1 MICRK
6 INHPFVQA
14 VFQAAEKLGM
24 PILFHMSPQ
33 EGYEYGIVDEPG
45 LPMLEEALEKYP
57 GLKFI
62 GHSQP
67 FWHEISQ
74 DAKPDLKSRM
84 EWGRGP
90 VREGGRLVCLMRNYK
105 NLYADLSANSG
116 GCAIMRDEK
125 FGLQFLEEFQERE
138 GTLVGFCVLGGIF
151 SEGVDLTGES
161 LIGAVIVG
169 TGLPQIGSQRE
180 ILKEY
185 YDKKNHC
192 GFDYAYRYPGM
203 NKVLQAAWRLIRTK
217 EDKE

>member
-1 MICRK
+1 
-6 INHPFVQA
+6 
-14 VFQAAEKLGM
+14 M

-125 FGLQFLEEFQERE
+125 FGLQFF
-138 GTLVGFCVLGGIF
+138 GGI
-151 SEGVDLTGES
+151 S
-161 LIGAVIVG
+161 
-169 TGLPQIGSQRE
+169 GSSDVR
-180 ILKEY
+180 
-185 YDKKNHC
+185 
-192 GFDYAYRYPGM
+192 YRYGKYGYGISIWENGWTDSIRKENYLHRPTG
-203 NKVLQAAWRLIRTK
+203 KFVLRMPKRYFSYK
-217 EDKE
+217 RKGEK

>member
-1 MICRK
+1 
-6 INHPFVQA
+6 
-14 VFQAAEKLGM
+14 M

-125 FGLQFLEEFQERE
+125 FGLQFF
-138 GTLVGFCVLGGIF
+138 GGI
-151 SEGVDLTGES
+151 SGSSDVRYRYGKYGYGIS
-161 LIGAVIVG
+161 IGRMAGQTVSGRKIIC
-169 TGLPQIGSQRE
+169 TGLPE
-180 ILKEY
+180 NL
-185 YDKKNHC
+185 
-192 GFDYAYRYPGM
+192 F
-203 NKVLQAAWRLIRTK
+203 
-217 EDKE
+217 

>member
-1 MICRK
+1 
-6 INHPFVQA
+6 
-14 VFQAAEKLGM
+14 
-24 PILFHMSPQ
+24 
-33 EGYEYGIVDEPG
+33 
-45 LPMLEEALEKYP
+45 MLEEALEKYP

-125 FGLQFLEEFQERE
+125 FGLQFLEEFHE
-138 GTLVGFCVLGGIF
+138 
-151 SEGVDLTGES
+151 
-161 LIGAVIVG
+161 
-169 TGLPQIGSQRE
+169 
-180 ILKEY
+180 
-185 YDKKNHC
+185 
-192 GFDYAYRYPGM
+192 
-203 NKVLQAAWRLIRTK
+203 
-217 EDKE
+217 